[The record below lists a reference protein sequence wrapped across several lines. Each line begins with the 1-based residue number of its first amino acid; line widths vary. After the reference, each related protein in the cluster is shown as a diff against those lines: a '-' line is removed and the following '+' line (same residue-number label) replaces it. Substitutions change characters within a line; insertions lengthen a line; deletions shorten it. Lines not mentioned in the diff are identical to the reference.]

1 MFKIFIYESAYQ
13 GIISTEE
20 QKAVSA
26 HSSLYKLLKR
36 QLVQQL
42 NAADTHHLKSHPED
56 MLKNPSSLYILDITP
71 AEALAF
77 QKYYGV
83 MCLSSE
89 NPDIS
94 PLIDVN
100 DFFQSSTEKKKFKGW
115 DRILDSVEKL
125 PSNAL
130 VIIDRYLFAKRSK
143 DAGDGLANVSNILRE
158 LLPQEFEGGDYH
170 VTVVFDIDAKH
181 ASYTFNEIAT
191 KLTNI
196 TRQLRP
202 SYNIMVEVF
211 GIKESCTLY
220 DDSHDRRIVSN
231 YFYVVASHKLAAF
244 NPEDKGTVPQ
254 SITPWALFTESSLS
268 VDSSAPLESIEE
280 TIDDFRRF
288 YAALS
293 NEAEHNTYIYALNGK
308 RMDCCMGVRN
318 RLLK

>member
-1 MFKIFIYESAYQ
+1 
-13 GIISTEE
+13 
-20 QKAVSA
+20 
-26 HSSLYKLLKR
+26 
-36 QLVQQL
+36 
-42 NAADTHHLKSHPED
+42 
-56 MLKNPSSLYILDITP
+56 
-71 AEALAF
+71 
-77 QKYYGV
+77 

-100 DFFQSSTEKKKFKGW
+100 DYFHPSTEKKKFKGW

-130 VIIDRYLFAKRSK
+130 IIIDRYLFAKRSK
-143 DAGDGLANVSNILRE
+143 DAGDGLVNVKNILRE
-158 LLPQEFEGGDYH
+158 LLPTQFDGGDYH
-170 VTVVFDIDAKH
+170 LTVVFDIDAKH
-181 ASYTFNEIAT
+181 ASYTFSEIAT

-196 TRQLRP
+196 AHQLRP
-202 SYNIMVEVF
+202 SYNTMVEVF

-231 YFYVVASHKLAAF
+231 YFIVIASHKLAAF
-244 NPEDKGTVPQ
+244 NPEDKGTVAQ

-280 TIDDFRRF
+280 TIDDFHRF

-293 NEAEHNTYIYALNGK
+293 NEAEHNTYYYALNGK
-308 RMDCCMGVRN
+308 LMERCMGVRN
-318 RLLK
+318 RLLKG